1 MNNIEKITELLDS
14 GVSIGRALKEVCG
27 DKTISIPFNEKI
39 FDMPLEELSLS
50 TRSYNALK
58 REKIN
63 TLNDAVHSLENQGWR
78 DIKNLGKVSATE
90 IFEAIIDVA
99 WRNMS
104 DAQKRNFLISIG

>member
-1 MNNIEKITELLDS
+1 MSNIEKITELLDS
-14 GVSIGRALKEVCG
+14 GASMGRALRRVCG
-27 DKTISIPFNEKI
+27 NKKISIPYDEKI
-39 FDMPLEELSLS
+39 FDMPIEELGLS

-90 IFEAIIDVA
+90 IFETIIDVA

-104 DAQKRNFLISIG
+104 VVQKRNFLISIG